1 MSQKTITEN
10 KKQKAMKTI
19 ILFKAI
25 TVIAGL
31 LLLLP
36 GVSKA
41 MNFIRVSDQGRI
53 YGRLFDFT
61 TGDPLAFISAELF
74 SVADSQLVVGT
85 LSNLAGEF
93 NFSMLKPG
101 SYFVVIS
108 GEGFASRQLLP
119 VTITADESKL
129 SLGEI
134 QLTRVSRKHAKALSR
149 QQMVPATVVANSLY
163 SKR

>member
-1 MSQKTITEN
+1 
-10 KKQKAMKTI
+10 MKTI
-19 ILFKAI
+19 FLFKAI

-36 GVSKA
+36 GISHA
-41 MNFIRVSDQGRI
+41 MKFISVSDQGRI
-53 YGRLFDFT
+53 YGRLLDFT

-93 NFSMLKPG
+93 NFSMLKSG

-108 GEGFASRQLLP
+108 AEGFASRQLFP
-119 VTITADESKL
+119 VTITEEENKL
-129 SLGEI
+129 NLGEI
-134 QLTRVSRKHAKALSR
+134 QLTRVSRKHAKTISR
-149 QQMVPATVVANSLY
+149 QRMVPATVVVNSLY
-163 SKR
+163 SR

>member
-1 MSQKTITEN
+1 
-10 KKQKAMKTI
+10 MKTI
-19 ILFKAI
+19 ILFKAFA
-25 TVIAGL
+25 VLAGL

-36 GVSKA
+36 GISNAFK
-41 MNFIRVSDQGRI
+41 FINVSDKGRI
-53 YGRLFDFT
+53 YGRLLDFN

-93 NFSMLKPG
+93 TLSMLKPG

-108 GEGFASRQLLP
+108 AEGYTSRQLLP

-129 SLGEI
+129 NLGEI
-134 QLTRVSRKHAKALSR
+134 QLSRVQRKNAKTNSR
-149 QQMVPATVVANSLY
+149 QRLIPATVSAQTFY
-163 SKR
+163 SNR

>member
-1 MSQKTITEN
+1 
-10 KKQKAMKTI
+10 MKTFF
-19 ILFKAI
+19 LFKAI

-36 GVSKA
+36 GISQA
-41 MNFIRVSDQGRI
+41 MKFISVSDQGRI
-53 YGRLFDFT
+53 YGRLLDFT

-101 SYFVVIS
+101 SYFVVMS
-108 GEGFASRQLLP
+108 AEGFAFCQLFP
-119 VTITADESKL
+119 VTITEEENKL
-129 SLGEI
+129 NLGEI
-134 QLTRVSRKHAKALSR
+134 QLTRVSRKHAKTISR
-149 QQMVPATVVANSLY
+149 QRMVPATVVVNSLY
-163 SKR
+163 SK